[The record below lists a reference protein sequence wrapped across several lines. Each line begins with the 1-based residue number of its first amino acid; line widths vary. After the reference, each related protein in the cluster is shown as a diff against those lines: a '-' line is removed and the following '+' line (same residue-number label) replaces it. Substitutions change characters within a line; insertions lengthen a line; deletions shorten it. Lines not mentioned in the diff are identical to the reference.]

1 MHTVG
6 GVSSDILLQSVHTP
20 NRRCAHGQRG
30 MCLQIDEMYNYTIRL
45 YIYAK
50 LTARESRICARLF
63 FRMKISENSTW
74 VINGWYS
81 VLGWSNLSLGVSLPY
96 PKAEVAKEGCI
107 FDFFTG
113 VNELSLQI
121 IPIPV
126 NCSSSGEVGT
136 ESPFSRSLL
145 HWPIQLAAMTNT
157 ASSIGHHSQLCE
169 MGQFFVWL
177 PVHPRTRM
185 FWVSA
190 SVMRFYMLDC
200 ELFVALQMLM
210 LMPSSFKR
218 GRAGNVLSLFPFIY
232 YFKMPSIAMGKPY
245 Q

>member
-1 MHTVG
+1 MW
-6 GVSSDILLQSVHTP
+6 LQT
-20 NRRCAHGQRG
+20 
-30 MCLQIDEMYNYTIRL
+30 DKMYIYTIQL

-63 FRMKISENSTW
+63 FRTKISENSTW

-81 VLGWSNLSLGVSLPY
+81 ALGWSNLNLGVSLPY
-96 PKAEVAKEGCI
+96 PMAEVAKNGCI

-126 NCSSSGEVGT
+126 NCSSSGEVGP

-145 HWPIQLAAMTNT
+145 HWPIQLAAMANT

-169 MGQFFVWL
+169 MGQFWHGTENHFIITFVG
-177 PVHPRTRM
+177 VK
-185 FWVSA
+185 
-190 SVMRFYMLDC
+190 ML
-200 ELFVALQMLM
+200 
-210 LMPSSFKR
+210 SFH
-218 GRAGNVLSLFPFIY
+218 SLDADDAD
-232 YFKMPSIAMGKPY
+232 KL
-245 Q
+245 

>member
-1 MHTVG
+1 MHTP
-6 GVSSDILLQSVHTP
+6 D
-20 NRRCAHGQRG
+20 RECAHGQRG
-30 MCLQIDEMYNYTIRL
+30 MCLQIDGMYNYTIRL

-63 FRMKISENSTW
+63 FRAKISENSTW

-96 PKAEVAKEGCI
+96 PKVEVAKEGCI

-126 NCSSSGEVGT
+126 NCSSSGEVGP

-145 HWPIQLAAMTNT
+145 HWPIQQAAMANT
-157 ASSIGHHSQLCE
+157 AGCIGHRSLLCE
-169 MGQFFVWL
+169 KGGFF
-177 PVHPRTRM
+177 
-185 FWVSA
+185 
-190 SVMRFYMLDC
+190 
-200 ELFVALQMLM
+200 Q
-210 LMPSSFKR
+210 
-218 GRAGNVLSLFPFIY
+218 
-232 YFKMPSIAMGKPY
+232 
-245 Q
+245 